1 MQPASFLPIAEQ
13 TDVIFELTSWVMQSS
28 MAALAELPADVAVAI
43 NVSARS
49 LATPEFA
56 SSVIQAMKDSGAP
69 ANRVILEVTETAL
82 LTDPPRAAEI
92 LRQLASL
99 GVRISLDDFGSGQTS
114 LGYLASLPL
123 HELKID
129 RSFVSDMLHNPAHA
143 AIVASIV
150 ELGHNLSLKVVGE
163 GVEDATVLEHLA
175 TIGCDDAQGYLIAR
189 PAPLAEVV
197 SWIAS
202 TRQPGPSDLGESA
215 LVL

>member
-1 MQPASFLPIAEQ
+1 
-13 TDVIFELTSWVMQSS
+13 